1 MPDAR
6 PVPVLWLAAMS
17 VLATGLTAV
26 NLGPDLIALGV
37 DRLLAPEPRDIDAM
51 VMAYSRLPRLCIGLL
66 CGAALG
72 LSGTLFQQVM
82 RNPLASPSTIGVEAG
97 AGFAIAATT
106 LYLPALLG
114 WSRDF
119 VALGGGFLAV
129 GLVFLIAGRF
139 RFAPLAVVLGGLVVS
154 FYLGAATT
162 TLALLNEYQLAGL
175 FVWGSGSLSQQDWRP
190 TLELLPRLVVT
201 AICALLLARPLVL
214 LQLDEAARGLGVRT
228 ALVRAAALA
237 VAVALAGFTVSAVG
251 VLGFLGLAAP
261 SIARALGARRLTVRM
276 LVSPLFGA
284 LLLTVTDQTMQMLT
298 AATGMFLP
306 TGAVTAM
313 LGAPALFILARRL
326 RAAPVA
332 PASGGSTVRHRASTG
347 WLIALL
353 VALSGLALSALAIGR
368 GPDSSWGVD
377 VGVDLAQ
384 FLEWRLPRMVGAL
397 ASGAML
403 AVAGVMLQ
411 RVTRNPMAS
420 PEVLG
425 VSAGSAF
432 GLMIAVFCLAAP
444 GHLVLTACAA
454 LGAAAVLCALLLSL
468 GHVGLGG
475 NRALLTGVAL
485 AAFLMALLSVV
496 TATGDPRA
504 MLLMSWMA
512 GSTYRVDAEAAT
524 VAAGLAVAML
534 PALPVLARQ
543 LEHLSLGPAHAAS
556 VGLPVARSGL
566 VVLAAAGLLTA
577 AATLIVGP
585 LSFVGLMTPHIAR
598 RLGFAR
604 CLPQLAAA
612 ALIGAAIMVGA
623 DMLSRT
629 IHFPWQLPAGLLS
642 ALIGAPILLVVLLL
656 PAWWPSGSK
665 AKRCVAFGSSLPR

>member
-1 MPDAR
+1 MPDTR
-6 PVPVLWLAAMS
+6 TGPLLWLTAMAA
-17 VLATGLTAV
+17 LAAGLTAI
-26 NLGPDLIALGV
+26 NLGPDLAALGP
-37 DRLLAPEPRDIDAM
+37 DRLLTPVPRDIDAM

-97 AGFAIAATT
+97 AGFAIAAAT

-114 WSRDF
+114 WSRDL
-119 VALGGGFLAV
+119 VALSGGFLAV

-139 RFAPLAVVLGGLVVS
+139 RFAPLAVVLGGLVVG

-190 TLELLPRLVVT
+190 TLDLLPRLAVT
-201 AICALLLARPLVL
+201 AIAAGLLARPLVL
-214 LQLDEAARGLGVRT
+214 LQLDEAARGLGLRL

-251 VLGFLGLAAP
+251 VIGFLGLAAP
-261 SIARALGARRLTVRM
+261 SIARALGARRLTTRLIVAP
-276 LVSPLFGA
+276 LVGA
-284 LLLTVTDQTMQMLT
+284 LLLTVTDQTLQMLT

-313 LGAPALFILARRL
+313 LGAPALFLLARRL
-326 RAAPVA
+326 RAAQPQHTTRGPVLQR
-332 PASGGSTVRHRASTG
+332 VRSA
-347 WLIALL
+347 WLLPLFAIL
-353 VALSGLALSALAIGR
+353 VLLALTATVVGRDLDGAWVMELGTALQ
-368 GPDSSWGVD
+368 PF
-377 VGVDLAQ
+377 LA
-384 FLEWRLPRMVGAL
+384 WRLPRMVGAL
-397 ASGAML
+397 AAGAML

-411 RVTRNPMAS
+411 RLTRNPMAS

-432 GLMIAVFCLAAP
+432 GLLVAVFFLAAP
-444 GHLVLTACAA
+444 DHLILTACAA
-454 LGAAAVLCALLLSL
+454 LGAVAVLGILLVSVRR
-468 GHVGLGG
+468 VGLGG
-475 NRALLTGVAL
+475 NQALLTGVAL
-485 AAFLMALLSVV
+485 AAFLMALLSAV

-504 MLLMSWMA
+504 MLLMGWMA
-512 GSTYRVDAEAAT
+512 GSTYRVNAAAAA
-524 VAAGLAVAML
+524 VAGVLALAML

-543 LEHLSLGPAHAAS
+543 LEHLSLGAAHAGS
-556 VGLPVARSGL
+556 VGLRVARSGL
-566 VVLAAAGLLTA
+566 IVLCTAGLLTA

-585 LSFVGLMTPHIAR
+585 LSFVGLMAPHIAR

-612 ALIGAAIMVGA
+612 ALIGAIIMVTA
-623 DMLSRT
+623 DLLGRT

-642 ALIGAPILLVVLLL
+642 ALIGAPVLLVLLL
-656 PAWWPSGSK
+656 LPGWQQHEPK
-665 AKRCVAFGSSLPR
+665 AP

>member
-1 MPDAR
+1 MSDRRLALTP
-6 PVPVLWLAAMS
+6 WLAAMT
-17 VLATGLTAV
+17 VLSAGLTAA
-26 NLGPDLIALGV
+26 NLAPDLSMLDL
-37 DRLLAPEPRDIDAM
+37 DRLLAPVPQDVDAM

-97 AGFAIAATT
+97 AGCAIAAAT

-114 WSRDF
+114 WSRDL
-119 VALGGGFLAV
+119 VALSGGFLAV

-139 RFAPLAVVLGGLVVS
+139 RFAPLAVVLGGLVVG

-162 TLALLNEYQLAGL
+162 TLALLHEYQLAGL

-190 TLELLPRLVVT
+190 TLDLLPRLAVT
-201 AICALLLARPLVL
+201 AIAAGLLARPLVL
-214 LQLDEAARGLGVRT
+214 LQLDEAARGLGLRI

-251 VLGFLGLAAP
+251 VIGFLGLAAP
-261 SIARALGARRLTVRM
+261 SIARALGARRLATRM
-276 LVSPLFGA
+276 IVAPLVGA
-284 LLLTVTDQTMQMLT
+284 LLLTVTDQTLQMLT
-298 AATGMFLP
+298 AATGAFLP

-326 RAAPVA
+326 RAAQPQHTARGPVLQRVQ
-332 PASGGSTVRHRASTG
+332 SV
-347 WLIALL
+347 WLLALFAILVL
-353 VALSGLALSALAIGR
+353 VALTATVVGRDLGGAWVMELVTALQPFLA
-368 GPDSSWGVD
+368 
-377 VGVDLAQ
+377 
-384 FLEWRLPRMVGAL
+384 WRLPRMVGAL
-397 ASGAML
+397 AAGAML

-411 RVTRNPMAS
+411 RLTRNPMAS

-432 GLMIAVFCLAAP
+432 GLLVAVFFLAAP
-444 GHLVLTACAA
+444 DHLILTVCAA
-454 LGAAAVLCALLLSL
+454 LGAAAVLGTLLVSVRR
-468 GHVGLGG
+468 VGLGG
-475 NRALLTGVAL
+475 NQALLTGVAL
-485 AAFLMALLSVV
+485 AAFLMALLSAV

-504 MLLMSWMA
+504 MLLMGWMA
-512 GSTYRVDAEAAT
+512 GSTYRVNAAEAT
-524 VAAGLAVAML
+524 VAGVLALAML

-543 LEHLSLGPAHAAS
+543 LEHLSLGSAHARS

-566 VVLAAAGLLTA
+566 IVLCTAGLLTA

-585 LSFVGLMTPHIAR
+585 LSFVGLMAPHIAR
-598 RLGFAR
+598 RLGFAC

-612 ALIGAAIMVGA
+612 ALIGAIIMVTA
-623 DMLSRT
+623 DLLGRT

-642 ALIGAPILLVVLLL
+642 ALIGAPVLLVLLL
-656 PAWWPSGSK
+656 LPGWQQHEPK
-665 AKRCVAFGSSLPR
+665 AP

>member
-6 PVPVLWLAAMS
+6 LSPMPWLAAMA
-17 VLATGLTAV
+17 VLAAALAVV
-26 NLGPDLIALGV
+26 NLGPDLTALGLE
-37 DRLLAPEPRDIDAM
+37 RLLAPEPRDIDAM

-97 AGFAIAATT
+97 ASFAIAGAT

-114 WSRDF
+114 WSRDL
-119 VALGGGFLAV
+119 VALSGGFVAV
-129 GLVFLIAGRF
+129 GLVFIIAGRF
-139 RFAPLAVVLGGLVVS
+139 RFAPLAVVLGGLIVG

-175 FVWGSGSLSQQDWRP
+175 FVWGSGSLSQHDWRP
-190 TLELLPRLVVT
+190 TLDLLPRLAVT
-201 AICALLLARPLVL
+201 AIGAGLLTRPLVL
-214 LQLDEAARGLGVRT
+214 LQLDEAARGLGLRL
-228 ALVRAAALA
+228 ALVRGSALA

-251 VLGFLGLAAP
+251 VIGFLGLAAP
-261 SIARALGARRLTVRM
+261 SIARALGARRLATRM
-276 LVSPLFGA
+276 IVAPLVGA
-284 LLLTVTDQTMQMLT
+284 LLLTVTDQTLQMLT
-298 AATGMFLP
+298 AATGAFLP

-313 LGAPALFILARRL
+313 LGAPALFLLARRL
-326 RAAPVA
+326 RAAPTA
-332 PASGGSTVRHRASTG
+332 QATSGSMVRRRVSTG

-353 VALSGLALSALAIGR
+353 VALTILALAAISVGRDLDGAWVIDPGASLKPFLA
-368 GPDSSWGVD
+368 
-377 VGVDLAQ
+377 
-384 FLEWRLPRMVGAL
+384 WRLPRMAGAL
-397 ASGAML
+397 AAGAML
-403 AVAGVMLQ
+403 AAAGVMLQ
-411 RVTRNPMAS
+411 RLTRNPMAS

-432 GLMIAVFCLAAP
+432 GLLIAVFFLAAP
-444 GHLVLTACAA
+444 SHLTFTACAA
-454 LGAAAVLCALLLSL
+454 LGAAAVLGVLVVSVRRA
-468 GHVGLGG
+468 GLGG
-475 NRALLTGVAL
+475 NQALLTGVAL
-485 AAFLMALLSVV
+485 AAFLMALLSAV

-504 MLLMSWMA
+504 MLLMGWMA
-512 GSTYRVDAEAAT
+512 GSTYRVDAAAAT
-524 VAAGLAVAML
+524 VAVVLAVAML

-543 LEHLSLGPAHAAS
+543 LEHLSLGAAHAGS

-566 VVLAAAGLLTA
+566 IVLCTAGLLTA

-585 LSFVGLMTPHIAR
+585 LSFVGLMAPHIAR

-612 ALIGAAIMVGA
+612 ALLGAIIMVTA
-623 DMLSRT
+623 DLLGRT

-642 ALIGAPILLVVLLL
+642 ALIGAPFLLLLLLL
-656 PAWWPSGSK
+656 PQPLVRRRAEPSAS
-665 AKRCVAFGSSLPR
+665 